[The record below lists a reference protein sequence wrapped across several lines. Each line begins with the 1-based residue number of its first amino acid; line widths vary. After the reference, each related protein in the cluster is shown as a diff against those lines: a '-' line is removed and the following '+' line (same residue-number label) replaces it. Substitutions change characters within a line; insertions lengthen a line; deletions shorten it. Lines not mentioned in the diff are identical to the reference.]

1 MCAILRQI
9 HLLIQIHSRK
19 ELAALK
25 PDAFFV
31 DQLSA
36 GLPLL
41 QYIQPRAPI
50 FFYCHF
56 PDLLLAQGRQKWWK
70 RMYRVP
76 FDWVEEWSMGFADA
90 VAVNSKFTRGVVGRT
105 WPSLVRGKE
114 LKVVYPCIDT
124 RPPSEKGE
132 KADNAMWK
140 DGDIALSINRFERK
154 KDIALAIKAF
164 AGLSK
169 DKRRGVKL
177 VLAGE

>member
-1 MCAILRQI
+1 
-9 HLLIQIHSRK
+9 
-19 ELAALK
+19 
-25 PDAFFV
+25 
-31 DQLSA
+31 
-36 GLPLL
+36 
-41 QYIQPRAPI
+41 
-50 FFYCHF
+50 
-56 PDLLLAQGRQKWWK
+56 
-70 RMYRVP
+70 
-76 FDWVEEWSMGFADA
+76 MGFADA

-140 DGDIALSINRFERK
+140 DGDIVLSINRFERK

-169 DKRRGVKL
+169 DKRRGIKL